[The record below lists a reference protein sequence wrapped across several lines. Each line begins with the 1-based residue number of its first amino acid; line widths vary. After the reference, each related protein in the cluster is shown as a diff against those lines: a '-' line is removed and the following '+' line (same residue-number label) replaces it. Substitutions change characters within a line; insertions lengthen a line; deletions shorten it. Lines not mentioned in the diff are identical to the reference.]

1 MPTASG
7 VTRTLR
13 RALFAAALAFA
24 LPLAAAPADDLREA
38 QKLYGQG
45 KLPAALEKIDA
56 YLIAQPRD
64 AQGRFLRGLVLTDQK
79 RTPEAI
85 EVFPGLTE
93 DFPELAEPYNNLAVL
108 YAAQGNYELARA
120 VLEIAIQTH
129 PGYTLAHENLGD
141 IYAQLAARAYDRA
154 LQLDRDNASARAK
167 SAKAKELLAPQ
178 RTTP

>member
-1 MPTASG
+1 MP
-7 VTRTLR
+7 VL
-13 RALFAAALAFA
+13 
-24 LPLAAAPADDLREA
+24 AAPADDLKEA

-45 KLPAALEKIDA
+45 KLPAALEKIDT
-56 YLIAQPRD
+56 YLVAQPRD

-85 EVFPGLTE
+85 QVFTALTE

-108 YAAQGNYELARA
+108 YAAQGNYERARA

-129 PGYTLAHENLGD
+129 PSYALAHENLGD

-154 LQLDRDNASARAK
+154 LQLDRGNTSAGAK
-167 SAKAKELLAPQ
+167 SAKAKELIEPQ